1 MNIRFHYEKKQVLD
15 ALRNH
20 FFSRMEIRLLVI
32 VINVFAFVSA
42 GLFYFKLIQP
52 VSFLMFSVLWFLL
65 WFTIRQLLPAGIYRR
80 SKTFHENFEAEIGGD
95 GLQLHTPQGSQFWE
109 WQRFSD
115 FRETLYFFHLYFDS
129 RSFFL
134 LPKDA
139 FKDIT
144 DTQWAR
150 DLFKSKILHS
160 ATGEGTQ

>member
-1 MNIRFHYEKKQVLD
+1 MCSSDL
-15 ALRNH
+15 
-20 FFSRMEIRLLVI
+20 
-32 VINVFAFVSA
+32 
-42 GLFYFKLIQP
+42 
-52 VSFLMFSVLWFLL
+52 
-65 WFTIRQLLPAGIYRR
+65 
-80 SKTFHENFEAEIGGD
+80 GGD

-160 ATGEGTQ
+160 PNGEGTQ